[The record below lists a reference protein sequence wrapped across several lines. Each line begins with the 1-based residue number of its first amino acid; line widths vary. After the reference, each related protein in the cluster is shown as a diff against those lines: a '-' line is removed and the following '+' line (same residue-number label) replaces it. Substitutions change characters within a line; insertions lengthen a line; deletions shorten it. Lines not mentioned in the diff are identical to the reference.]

1 MSTIVLRSV
10 KGSPLTHNEVD
21 DNFNNLNVDKIQSGD
36 TVAALTI
43 TSLVTTNDAT
53 INGVTVGKGLASGS
67 LNTALGDNAMN
78 AIHQVTLILG
88 LVMKH

>member
-53 INGVTVGKGLASGS
+53 INGVTVGKGQCTG
-67 LNTALGDNAMN
+67 
-78 AIHQVTLILG
+78 LIIQ
-88 LVMKH
+88 H